1 MPLTKIASDLLSS
14 GIAGLVQLGAAGI
27 NYASQQSANRQNIQL
42 AQQQNMYNL
51 NQWRR
56 ETDYNSPLAQIA
68 RLKAAGINPGLAYA
82 NGSMMNEGAASPQM
96 ISGRVQAPY
105 LNPVDLSQIRLNEA
119 LAGKADKE
127 GDLAASGIGV
137 NAAKIKDLEA
147 SARNLDA
154 KTEGLGYENQLASA
168 TLAQRI
174 AAAASKAEA
183 DDAKAKLSKKE
194 SNEAMQYVDKTLKA
208 QWDQLEASAE
218 EAKNR
223 KLISDQQ
230 LEEAKELVNQARAKT
245 SMLEYQDTMKEWTYW
260 INVADKALSHVE
272 DIIALFLRLNIPIQ
286 PPKAPSD
293 RTVHVP
299 GAGDDEDDVPD
310 VFN

>member
-1 MPLTKIASDLLSS
+1 MPLS
-14 GIAGLVQLGAAGI
+14 GLISGAHQLGASLI
-27 NYASQQSANRQNIQL
+27 NYWSQENANDTNLFL
-42 AQQQNMYNL
+42 ARDQNMYNFQQWMRE
-51 NQWRR
+51 NQ
-56 ETDYNSPLAQIA
+56 YNLPANQVE
-68 RLKAAGINPGLAYA
+68 RLKQAGINPALAYA
-82 NGSMMNEGAASPQM
+82 NGSMMNEAAASPQM

-105 LNPVDLSQIRLNEA
+105 LSPVDLSQIRLNEA

-137 NAAKIKDLEA
+137 NAAKIKELE
-147 SARNLDA
+147 SSVKNLDA

-194 SNEAMQYVDKTLKA
+194 SDEAMQYVDKTLKA

-223 KLISDQQ
+223 KLISEQQ
-230 LEEAKELVNQARAKT
+230 LEEAKELVKQARAKT